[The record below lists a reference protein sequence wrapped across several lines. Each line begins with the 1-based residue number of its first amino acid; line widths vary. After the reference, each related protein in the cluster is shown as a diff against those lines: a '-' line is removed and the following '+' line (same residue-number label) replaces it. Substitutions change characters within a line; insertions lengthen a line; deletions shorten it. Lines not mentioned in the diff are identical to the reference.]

1 MAFPQERLAEWNTW
15 VKRRA
20 IERKL
25 EQEEDAKATRN
36 AEEEDAQAARNAEEE
51 DATHVCA
58 RARSN
63 E

>member
-36 AEEEDAQAARNAEEE
+36 AEEEDA
-51 DATHVCA
+51 THV
-58 RARSN
+58 
-63 E
+63 

>member
-36 AEEEDAQAARNAEEE
+36 AEEEDA
-51 DATHVCA
+51 THVCA
-58 RARSN
+58 RAHSN